1 MSAKATLD
9 QGPGETEI
17 AAGVLVGAR
26 FLVESAG
33 AASALGQTFLAR
45 DQKTK
50 KPIAVFVLCQ
60 ALAEDRAAVEIFRSE
75 ARNAAKLKH
84 RNLLAIYGVGAHAG
98 RQHFIAQEW
107 LAGQTAAELIAE
119 RKNEARMLSV
129 RGVYNLIAHVCKAL
143 SAIHEVS
150 IHGALRPEVVWV
162 SKSGRVK
169 LGELGAAA
177 TLARTR
183 RWELL
188 GPEEQAFLA
197 PEVRSGAPA
206 DKRSDVFGVGAL
218 LYGLLTARSP
228 IESFVAP
235 SQARDDVGTELDA
248 LLMRCLASDPEQR
261 FSTPD
266 EVVQALLPL
275 CADAP
280 EPSTPDF
287 EMEVEVDVD
296 VAHSL
301 APRPRA
307 SAAPARDASL
317 PPIEIA
323 FGPSASMAPEPPRS
337 AGDRWIAEGSRPIGA
352 SLPAVSVPPLDIA
365 ISTSPGVSI
374 PPIDVAISTSL
385 QAPAPAVAPQPPAAG
400 PRIPLPAALGA
411 MAAPPPSAAGPAVKP
426 RPISK
431 PLAPAPAASPGLP
444 LGGPPMA
451 AAPKAAAAPNLAE
464 ITARLTQNDAPRWM
478 AVKDG
483 MDHGP
488 FTARELIKLI
498 VDGEILERHLLF
510 TLSSAER
517 KPLAEY
523 PEFADFVHQ
532 YKLRKEEKDYG
543 EALERSTKIEKRS
556 TAAKALI
563 LAASIGAILVVG
575 LGYVLSRRAAEQSA
589 HKAELDLAALYES
602 GQVKVSG
609 TAGILQHTPRT
620 GGGRRGSGSP
630 GKGGGNTGT
639 GFSSY
644 EDAMNQAMELD
655 MGKGGGER
663 QLTSSDVA
671 GVMNRNLNR
680 MFSCVGEELRQGG
693 KLSRV
698 TIDLAIVGSGRVLG
712 ASVNAGGAGFQK
724 CIVAKLREVQFPSFP
739 APRMGA
745 RYSFNVD

>member
-9 QGPGETEI
+9 PNPVETEI
-17 AAGVLVGAR
+17 AAGVLVGGR
-26 FLVESAG
+26 FLVEG
-33 AASALGQTFLAR
+33 DGVQSALGSTFLAR

-60 ALAEDRAAVEIFRSE
+60 ALAEDRAAVEFFRAE

-119 RKNEARMLSV
+119 RTAEKRLLSV

-150 IHGALRPEVVWV
+150 IHGALRPQVVWIG
-162 SKSGRVK
+162 KSGRVK
-169 LGELGAAA
+169 VGELGAAA
-177 TLARTR
+177 ALARTR

-188 GPEEQAFLA
+188 SPEEQAYLA
-197 PEVRSGAPA
+197 PEVRSGSAA
-206 DKRSDVFGVGAL
+206 DARADVFGVGAL
-218 LYGLLTARSP
+218 LYGLLTGRSP
-228 IESFVAP
+228 LEEFVAP
-235 SQARDDVGTELDA
+235 SQARADGSVALDE
-248 LLMRCLASDPEQR
+248 LLMRCLAVDPEQR
-261 FSTPD
+261 FATPD

-280 EPSTPDF
+280 EPSEPDF
-287 EMEVEVDVD
+287 EMEVEIDVD

-301 APRPRA
+301 LPRA
-307 SAAPARDASL
+307 PKSPPPPAREPSL
-317 PPIEIA
+317 PPIDIA
-323 FGPSASMAPEPPRS
+323 IGPSIP
-337 AGDRWIAEGSRPIGA
+337 
-352 SLPAVSVPPLDIA
+352 VPPLGNTA
-365 ISTSPGVSI
+365 QVGASI
-374 PPIDVAISTSL
+374 PVLINTES
-385 QAPAPAVAPQPPAAG
+385 APPPPVIPRAPAVPKPPSAAGRAAAPRPDSKPQPLPPMAA
-400 PRIPLPAALGA
+400 P
-411 MAAPPPSAAGPAVKP
+411 AAPPPSTSQGAD
-426 RPISK
+426 
-431 PLAPAPAASPGLP
+431 
-444 LGGPPMA
+444 
-451 AAPKAAAAPNLAE
+451 LAE

-498 VDGEILERHLLF
+498 VDGEILDRHLLF
-510 TLSSAER
+510 TLSSTER

-523 PEFADFVHQ
+523 PEFAEFVHQ
-532 YKLRKEEKDYG
+532 YKLRKDERDHH
-543 EALERSTKIEKRS
+543 EALARSTKIEKRS
-556 TAAKALI
+556 TAFKALI
-563 LAASIGAILVVG
+563 LLGSLGAVLAVG
-575 LGYVLSRRAAEQSA
+575 ITYAITRRAAEQNA

-602 GQVKVSG
+602 GQVKIAG
-609 TAGILQHTPRT
+609 TAGILQHTPRQ
-620 GGGRRGSGSP
+620 GGGARRSSGSP
-630 GKGGGNTGT
+630 GGGANGT

-644 EDAMNQAMELD
+644 EDAMNQAMELGD
-655 MGKGGGER
+655 ATRGGGER

-680 MFSCVGEELRQGG
+680 LFGCVGEELRHGG

-698 TIDLAIVGSGRVLG
+698 TIDLAILGSGRLMG
-712 ASVNAGGAGFQK
+712 ASVNAGGPGFQK
-724 CIVAKLREVQFPSFP
+724 CIVGKLKEIQFPGFP

>member
-1 MSAKATLD
+1 MSAKATLE
-9 QGPGETEI
+9 QTPGETEI

-33 AASALGQTFLAR
+33 ASSALGQTFLAR

-50 KPIAVFVLCQ
+50 KPIAVFVLCH

-107 LAGQTAAELIAE
+107 LTGETAAELIAE
-119 RKNEARMLSV
+119 RKQSGRMLSV

-169 LGELGAAA
+169 LGELGVAA

-188 GPEEQAFLA
+188 GPDEQAYLA
-197 PEVRSGAPA
+197 PEVRSGASA
-206 DKRSDVFGVGAL
+206 DKRSDVFGLGAL

-228 IESFVAP
+228 VETFVAP
-235 SQARDDVGTELDA
+235 SQVRDDVGPELDE
-248 LLMRCLASDPEQR
+248 LLMRCLAADPEQR
-261 FSTPD
+261 IGTPD
-266 EVVQALLPL
+266 ELVRALLPL

-280 EPSTPDF
+280 EPSSPDF
-287 EMEVEVDVD
+287 GMEVEIDVD

-301 APRPRA
+301 APRPNPIQ
-307 SAAPARDASL
+307 AAVLGRDMSM

-323 FGPSASMAPEPPRS
+323 IAP
-337 AGDRWIAEGSRPIGA
+337 
-352 SLPAVSVPPLDIA
+352 SVP
-365 ISTSPGVSI
+365 
-374 PPIDVAISTSL
+374 
-385 QAPAPAVAPQPPAAG
+385 APQPVTANAPPPKAAG
-400 PRIPLPAALGA
+400 ARIPMPAGA
-411 MAAPPPSAAGPAVKP
+411 FVASPPSAAGPAAPPARAVLPPAKL
-426 RPISK
+426 K
-431 PLAPAPAASPGLP
+431 PLQPAAAASPGLP
-444 LGGPPMA
+444 LGGPPMPA
-451 AAPKAAAAPNLAE
+451 ARAASSSADLAE

-498 VDGEILERHLLF
+498 VDGEILDRHLLF

-532 YKLRKEEKDYG
+532 YKLRKDERDQN
-543 EALERSTKIEKRS
+543 EALARSTKIEKRS

-575 LGYVLSRRAAEQSA
+575 LGYVLSRHVAEQSE
-589 HKAELDLAALYES
+589 HQSELDLAALYEN
-602 GQVKVSG
+602 GQVKISG
-609 TAGILQHTPRT
+609 TAGILQHTPRA
-620 GGGRRGSGSP
+620 GGSRRGSGSP
-630 GKGGGNTGT
+630 GGGGNSNNGT

-644 EDAMNQAMELD
+644 EDAMNQAMELGD
-655 MGKGGGER
+655 ATKGGSER

-680 MFSCVGEELRQGG
+680 MFSCVGEELRHGG

-698 TIDLAIVGSGRVLG
+698 TIDLAILGSGRVMG
-712 ASVNAGGAGFQK
+712 ASVNTGGAGFQK
-724 CIVAKLREVQFPSFP
+724 CIVAKLREVQFPGFP

-745 RYSFNVD
+745 RYGFNVD